1 MRIHL
6 TRALVVLHRWLGIA
20 LSLFVAAW
28 FASGMILIYVPFPS
42 LPAAERI
49 ASRADIPLA
58 ELRVSPSAAI
68 AALGGASALDGLRL
82 VARGGRP
89 VYLLHRRNAPL
100 TALWAD
106 DGRPAALRDA
116 DEAAAI
122 AAAFSNTA
130 VRAVEGPFDV
140 DQWVVH
146 QAFDEARPFFR
157 VALDDPSGAEVYV
170 SQRSGEVVQRTRR
183 TERVWN
189 YFGAVVHWIYPSVL
203 RRHWAAWDQ
212 LLWWLA
218 LAGLVVSIS
227 GLWLGI
233 ARMRRA
239 VRAKTGRL
247 FPYHGWLRWHHML
260 GVFTGVFVFTWM
272 LSGWLSMDH
281 GRLLSVPTPRA
292 EQIDR
297 LRGLSLADAA
307 ARFDLQ
313 WMRAMPPSR
322 ELGVLA
328 FGGRAWLLRQT
339 RRGTSLYAPGAAP
352 PASLSRLPDS
362 SIAAAVAR
370 VWPDSD
376 ILSVQDVAPRDTY
389 TRLRNSRLPESAVR
403 LILDDKASTWVH
415 VDAATG
421 RILSIMDRSRR
432 LNRWLFNGL
441 HSLDFPGFSER
452 RPLWDVVILALL
464 TLGLGFSVTGVYI
477 SYAHLRRPRRI
488 IRRETQ

>member
-6 TRALVVLHRWLGIA
+6 THTLVFLHRWLGVA

-42 LPAAERI
+42 LPMAERI
-49 ASRADIPLA
+49 ASRADIPFG

-68 AALGGASALDGLRL
+68 AALGGASTLERLRL
-82 VARGGRP
+82 VARGDRP

-106 DGRPAALRDA
+106 DGTPAALRDA

-189 YFGAVVHWIYPSVL
+189 YFGAVVHWIYPTVL

-233 ARMRRA
+233 ER
-239 VRAKTGRL
+239 
-247 FPYHGWLRWHHML
+247 LRWHHML

-322 ELGVLA
+322 ELGMLA

-339 RRGTSLYAPGAAP
+339 RRGTSLYAPGTAP
-352 PASLSRLPDS
+352 PAPLSRLPDPT
-362 SIAAAVAR
+362 IAAAVAG

-452 RPLWDVVILALL
+452 RPLWDMVILALL

-477 SYAHLRRPRRI
+477 SYVRLRRRRRI